1 MITELT
7 IERQEIAT
15 AVLEGILP
23 ADSLTMEEIEYIERV
38 VNELVEEK
46 ILQKSM
52 DQGKIVFSEVENGRL
67 N

>member
-1 MITELT
+1 MTFT
-7 IERQEIAT
+7 PERQAIAE

-23 ADSLTMEEIEYIERV
+23 ADSLTLEELDQIQQT
-38 VNELVEEK
+38 VNELVLEK

-52 DQGKIVFSEVENGRL
+52 DEGKIVFSEVEHGRL